1 MRVCEK
7 CGVPA
12 DVYAVGRGSGD
23 WGGYYCQPHTP
34 SGFIILD
41 RYIYP
46 TAEEATND

>member
-23 WGGYYCQPHTP
+23 WGGFYCHPHTP